1 MESEGVFLQNVESQT
16 LTGGTS
22 PITIIR
28 SPIIAFGTWPFP
40 QSGIMKLFTNA
51 SFFALTTNRMS
62 DIQNYR
68 GETTWVLKPLKSAN
82 EGQ

>member
-1 MESEGVFLQNVESQT
+1 MGLGIEGIKNFKFIQKQRPAILYLQLS
-16 LTGGTS
+16 
-22 PITIIR
+22 
-28 SPIIAFGTWPFP
+28 PFP
-40 QSGIMKLFTNA
+40 QSGIMKLFTNV